1 MENRE
6 YVYNLMF
13 DHANGVEI
21 FDTENDRVMTKKEV
35 DDKIKELCFQYTGLN
50 EKSTDKEIKRALQSE
65 GAREFFAI
73 IEEIIDVKVQQ
84 GLEGVDVFN
93 KYVEEIN
100 LADGDKNEFWV
111 EKETFLDIEKVP
123 GSSHDLIIQKLA
135 PGNPFTVPTG
145 YYGIKVGQ
153 DIRLFLT
160 GRKSWAA
167 FIDATVKAFANLVIE
182 LIYSKFVNAATT
194 MSLPAALSD
203 SGALTAANK
212 DDFDHL
218 IELVESLNGGVPV
231 VIMGTKTALKKM
243 NGLVNNNTAV
253 NWMAP
258 SQKEAIAHTG
268 ILGDYEGTDLLEMP
282 QRYKLSD
289 LSAATGGLIDNT
301 KLFIMP
307 VGEDNKF
314 IKYVNGGETILEVT
328 EVGATQNDMQTYEV
342 QRKIGVGAVLTR
354 YFAVWTITA

>member
-1 MENRE
+1 
-6 YVYNLMF
+6 
-13 DHANGVEI
+13 
-21 FDTENDRVMTKKEV
+21 
-35 DDKIKELCFQYTGLN
+35 
-50 EKSTDKEIKRALQSE
+50 
-65 GAREFFAI
+65 
-73 IEEIIDVKVQQ
+73 
-84 GLEGVDVFN
+84 
-93 KYVEEIN
+93 
-100 LADGDKNEFWV
+100 
-111 EKETFLDIEKVP
+111 
-123 GSSHDLIIQKLA
+123 
-135 PGNPFTVPTG
+135 
-145 YYGIKVGQ
+145 
-153 DIRLFLT
+153 
-160 GRKSWAA
+160 
-167 FIDATVKAFANLVIE
+167 
-182 LIYSKFVNAATT
+182 

-212 DDFDHL
+212 DDFDHI

-282 QRYKLSD
+282 QRYNLSD

-314 IKYVNGGETILEVT
+314 IKYINGGETILEVN
-328 EVGATQNDMQTYEV
+328 EIGATLNDQQTYEI
-342 QRKIGVGAVLTR
+342 QRKLGVGTVLTR
-354 YFAVWTITA
+354 YFGVWTITA

>member
-1 MENRE
+1 MLD
-6 YVYNLMF
+6 VAVKNLMF
-13 DHANGVEI
+13 DAANGIEI

-50 EKSTDKEIKRALQSE
+50 EKSTDKQIKRALQSE
-65 GAREFFAI
+65 GAREFFAV
-73 IEEIIDVKVQQ
+73 IEEIIDVKVTEGLQ
-84 GLEGVDVFN
+84 GIDIFN

-100 LADGDKNEFWV
+100 LADGDVNEFWV
-111 EKETFLDIEKVP
+111 EKETYLEVEKVS
-123 GSSHDLIIQKLA
+123 GSHHDLIQQKLA
-135 PGNPFTVPTG
+135 PGEPYTVPVA
-145 YYGIKVGQ
+145 YYGVKVGQ

-160 GRKSWAA
+160 GKKSWAA
-167 FIDATVKAFANLVIE
+167 FIDAAVKAFANLIVE
-182 LIYSKFVNAATT
+182 LIYSKFANAASTLP
-194 MSLPAALSD
+194 LPADLTD

-212 DDFDHL
+212 DDFDHI

-243 NGLVNNNTAV
+243 NNLVNNSTAV
-253 NWMAP
+253 TWMAP

-289 LSAATGGLIDNT
+289 LSAATGGLVDNT

-307 VGEDNKF
+307 VGEDGKF
-314 IKYVNGGETILEVT
+314 IKYINGGETILEVN
-328 EVGATQNDMQTYEV
+328 EIGATLNDQQTYEI
-342 QRKIGVGAVLTR
+342 QRKLGVGTVLDK
-354 YFAVWTITA
+354 YFGVWTITQ

>member
-1 MENRE
+1 MLQEER
-6 YVYNLMF
+6 NLMF
-13 DHANGVEI
+13 DVADGMEI
-21 FDTENDRVMTKKEV
+21 FDTENDRVMTQKEV
-35 DDKIKELCFQYTGLN
+35 DNKIKEICFRYTGLT
-50 EKSTDKEIKRALQSE
+50 EKSTDKEVKRALKSE
-65 GAREFFAI
+65 GARDFFAV
-73 IEEIIDVKVQQ
+73 IEEIIEVKVQQ

-100 LADGDKNEFWV
+100 LADGDINEFWV
-111 EKETFLDIEKVP
+111 EKETFLQVERVS
-123 GSSHDLIIQKLA
+123 GSHHDLVTQKLA
-135 PGNPFTVPTG
+135 PGEPYTVPTA
-145 YYGIKVGQ
+145 YYGVKVGQ

-167 FIDATVKAFANLVIE
+167 FIDAAVKAFANLVIE
-182 LIYSKFVNAATT
+182 LIYSKFANAASS

-212 DDFDHL
+212 DDFDHI

-282 QRYKLSD
+282 QRYNLSD

-314 IKYVNGGETILEVT
+314 IKYINGGETILEVN
-328 EVGATQNDMQTYEV
+328 EIGATLNDQQTYEI
-342 QRKIGVGAVLTR
+342 QRKLGVGTVLTR
-354 YFAVWTITA
+354 YFGVWTITA

>member
-1 MENRE
+1 MLEQE
-6 YVYNLMF
+6 YRNLLF
-13 DHANGVEI
+13 DAADGVEI
-21 FDTENDRVMTKKEV
+21 FDVDLDRAMTKKEV
-35 DDKIKELCFQYTGLN
+35 NDKIKEICFKKTGLN
-50 EKSTDKEIKRALQSE
+50 EKSTDKQIKRAIESE
-65 GAREFFAI
+65 SGKDFFAV
-73 IEEIIDVKVQQ
+73 IEELIDIKVTE
-84 GLEGVDVFN
+84 GLRGVDIFN

-111 EKETFLDIEKVP
+111 EKETYLEVERVS
-123 GSSHDLIIQKLA
+123 GSHHDLIQQKLA
-135 PGNPFTVPTG
+135 PGEFYTIPMA

-160 GRKSWAA
+160 GRKDWSA
-167 FIDATVKAFANLVIE
+167 FIDAVVKAYADFIIE
-182 LIYSKFVNAATT
+182 QIYSKFINSATNLP
-194 MSLPAALSD
+194 LPAGCTD

-218 IELVESLNGGVPV
+218 IEVIESLNGNVPV

-243 NGLVNNNTAV
+243 NNLVNNNTAV

-289 LSAATGGLIDNT
+289 LSVNGALIDNT

-307 VGEDNKF
+307 VGEDDKF
-314 IKYVNGGETILEVT
+314 IKYINGGETTLEVT
-328 EVGATQNDMQTYEV
+328 EVGATLNDQQTYEV
-342 QRKIGVGAVLTR
+342 QRKIGVGTLLTK
-354 YFAVWTITA
+354 YFGVWTITA